1 MSLSKQSIVDSALN
15 LPSQKRNAYIED
27 ACGGD
32 KKLKQDV
39 LVLLTQSDNET
50 PENVPESANSIIGET
65 VGNYK
70 IEGIIGAGGMGMIHK
85 AVDTRLG
92 RYVALKCLPPHL
104 TINNQNRE
112 RFLNEARAVSRLD
125 HPNIC
130 TLYEI
135 GETDDKELFIALPF
149 YDGYTLD
156 KRIANGPIPHEDV
169 IAITLQIGE
178 GLHTAHNNEIVHR
191 DIKPANIII
200 TTENI
205 VKILDFGVAKI
216 SGVNLT
222 STGVSL
228 GTVAYMS
235 PEQLEGKK
243 VDARTD
249 IWALGVLFY
258 EMLMGERPFKGDQA
272 PAIIH
277 AVLYADLPDFKLPDH
292 LPEALTEVLK
302 KTLTR
307 DIDARYSSLVEL
319 MDDLRK
325 ISNNQTITPHTPT
338 VKMDTSKSS
347 DLDKTAINQE
357 TPMLFDQET
366 INDLIT
372 ELTAHVGPMAAI
384 LVNKAAKNSRNYVEL
399 CQHLDKHLPDDETRE
414 NMRKRFEI
422 LTSTETMNAVE
433 PEKNFTFTDEQL
445 DCLISTSMS
454 FIGPIA
460 KMLVKRHSKQAHSVE
475 DLSSRLADHIES
487 DTDKDTF
494 IKNAKKCL

>member
-32 KKLKQDV
+32 RKLKQDV

-65 VGNYK
+65 VGQYQ
-70 IEGIIGAGGMGMIHK
+70 IESIIGAGGMGMIHK
-85 AVDTRLG
+85 AKDTKLG

-135 GETDDKELFIALPF
+135 GETDDKELYIALPF
-149 YDGYTLD
+149 YEGYTLD
-156 KRIANGPIPHEDV
+156 KRIANGPIPYEDV
-169 IAITLQIGE
+169 IAITLQISE
-178 GLHTAHNNEIVHR
+178 GLHHAHHNEIVHR

-200 TTENI
+200 TKENI
-205 VKILDFGVAKI
+205 LKILDFGVAKI
-216 SGVNLT
+216 AGVNLT

-235 PEQLEGKK
+235 PEQLEGIN

-249 IWALGVLFY
+249 IWALGVLLY

-277 AVLYADLPDFKLPDH
+277 AVLYADLPDLKLPEH
-292 LPEALTEVLK
+292 IPEALTQVLK
-302 KTLTR
+302 KSITR
-307 DIDARYSSLVEL
+307 NIDARYPSLQEF

-325 ISNNQTITPHTPT
+325 ISNNETITPHAYVEKNSDKKVSALDLTT
-338 VKMDTSKSS
+338 V
-347 DLDKTAINQE
+347 N
-357 TPMLFDQET
+357 FDQNT
-366 INDLIT
+366 IKNLIQQLT
-372 ELTAHVGPMAAI
+372 EHVGPMASI
-384 LVNKAAKNSRNYVEL
+384 LVNKAVKNSQNYVEL
-399 CQHLDKHLPDDETRE
+399 CQHLDKHLPDEQTRQR
-414 NMRKRFEI
+414 MRQQFDI
-422 LTSTETMNAVE
+422 LSSTDTMPQTVSTKLA
-433 PEKNFTFTDEQL
+433 NFTEEQL
-445 DCLISTSMS
+445 DCMINVTTSFVGPMAKLLVQKYSKQTDSSDALSQKLAEHIDSESEKAS
-454 FIGPIA
+454 FIKTA
-460 KMLVKRHSKQAHSVE
+460 K
-475 DLSSRLADHIES
+475 DC
-487 DTDKDTF
+487 F
-494 IKNAKKCL
+494 

>member
-65 VGNYK
+65 VAQYQ
-70 IEGIIGAGGMGMIHK
+70 IESIIGAGGMGMIHK
-85 AVDTRLG
+85 AKDTKLG

-104 TINNQNRE
+104 TINNKNRE

-135 GETDDKELFIALPF
+135 GETDDKELYIALPF
-149 YDGYTLD
+149 YEGYTLD

-169 IAITLQIGE
+169 IAITLQISE
-178 GLHTAHNNEIVHR
+178 GLHNAHHNEIVHR
-191 DIKPANIII
+191 DIKPANIIV
-200 TTENI
+200 TKENI

-216 SGVNLT
+216 TGVNLT

-249 IWALGVLFY
+249 IWAVGVLLY
-258 EMLMGERPFKGDQA
+258 EMLMGVRPFLGDQA

-277 AVLYADLPDFKLPDH
+277 AVLYADLPDFDLPNDIPST
-292 LPEALTEVLK
+292 LSDVLK
-302 KTLTR
+302 KALTR
-307 DIDARYSSLVEL
+307 DKDKRYPSLQEF

-325 ISNNQTITPHTPT
+325 ISNNEKITPHTGNISQ
-338 VKMDTSKSS
+338 SK
-347 DLDKTAINQE
+347 TTINEQTTKIQFNE
-357 TPMLFDQET
+357 KT
-366 INDLIT
+366 INDLIQ
-372 ELTAHVGPMAAI
+372 ELTHHVGPMATV
-384 LVNKAAKNSRNYVEL
+384 LVRQAVKKSNNYTEL
-399 CQHLDKHLPDDETRE
+399 CQTLDKHLPDDITRT
-414 NMRKRFEI
+414 NMRQRFDI
-422 LTSTETMNAVE
+422 LSSTETETHTVNTTIIS
-433 PEKNFTFTDEQL
+433 FTEIQL
-445 DCLISTSMS
+445 ECMISTTTS

-460 KMLVKRHSKQAHSVE
+460 KLLVQKYSKQSESNEALT
-475 DLSSRLADHIES
+475 DKLAVHIES
-487 DTDKDTF
+487 QSDKKNF
-494 IKNAKKCL
+494 IKKIQECF

>member
-1 MSLSKQSIVDSALN
+1 MNLSTQSIVDSALN
-15 LPSQKRNAYIED
+15 IPAQKRNAFIED

-32 KKLKQDV
+32 RKLKQDV
-39 LVLLTQSDNET
+39 LVLLTQSDSGT
-50 PENVPESANSIIGET
+50 PQNVPESANSIIGET
-65 VGNYK
+65 VGHYK

-92 RYVALKCLPPHL
+92 RTVALKCLPPHL
-104 TINNQNRE
+104 TVDNQNRE

-156 KRIANGPIPHEDV
+156 KRIANGPIPHQDV
-169 IAITLQIGE
+169 IAISLQIGE
-178 GLHTAHNNEIVHR
+178 GLHTAHKNEIVHR

-200 TTENI
+200 TSENI

-249 IWALGVLFY
+249 IWAVGVLFY

-307 DIDARYSSLVEL
+307 DIDARYPSLQEL

-325 ISNNQTITPHTPT
+325 ISSNQTITPHNPT
-338 VKMDTSKSS
+338 VKINNSKS
-347 DLDKTAINQE
+347 DPQDQTTVNQS
-357 TPMLFDQET
+357 TPSQFDEQT
-366 INDLIT
+366 IKDLIV
-372 ELTAHVGPMAAI
+372 ELTNHVGPMAAV
-384 LVNKAAKNSRNYVEL
+384 LVKKAAKNSHNYVEL
-399 CQHLDKHLPDDETRE
+399 CQQLDKHLPDDETRQ
-414 NMRKRFEI
+414 NMRKRFDI
-422 LTSTETMNAVE
+422 LSSSDTLNTISSDES
-433 PEKNFTFTDEQL
+433 FDFTDEQL
-445 DCLISTSMS
+445 ECLITTSTSY
-454 FIGPIA
+454 IGPIA
-460 KMLVKRHSKQAHSVE
+460 KMLVRRHSKQAHSVE
-475 DLSSRLADHIES
+475 DLSLRLADHIEN

-494 IKNAKKCL
+494 IKKSKKCL

>member
-50 PENVPESANSIIGET
+50 PENVPESARSIIGET
-65 VGNYK
+65 VGQYQ
-70 IEGIIGAGGMGMIHK
+70 IESIIGAGGMGMIHK
-85 AVDTRLG
+85 AKDTKLG

-104 TINNQNRE
+104 TIDNQNRE

-135 GETDDKELFIALPF
+135 GETDDKELYIALPF
-149 YDGYTLD
+149 YEGYTLD

-169 IAITLQIGE
+169 IAITLQISE
-178 GLHTAHNNEIVHR
+178 GLHNAHHNEIVHR
-191 DIKPANIII
+191 DIKPANIIV
-200 TTENI
+200 TKDNI

-216 SGVNLT
+216 TGVNLT

-243 VDARTD
+243 VDPRTD
-249 IWALGVLFY
+249 IWAVGVLLY

-277 AVLYADLPDFKLPDH
+277 AVLYADLPDLNLPEH
-292 LPEALTEVLK
+292 LPEALTQVLK
-302 KTLTR
+302 KTLIR
-307 DIDARYSSLVEL
+307 DKDERYPSLQEF

-325 ISNNQTITPHTPT
+325 ISNNETIAPHSY
-338 VKMDTSKSS
+338 VEKSS
-347 DLDKTAINQE
+347 DKKVSALDQTIIN
-357 TPMLFDQET
+357 FDQNI
-366 INDLIT
+366 INNLIQQLT
-372 ELTAHVGPMAAI
+372 EHVGPMASV
-384 LVNKAAKNSRNYVEL
+384 LVNKAANNSKNYAEL
-399 CQHLDKHLPDDETRE
+399 CEHLDKHLPDDHTRQR
-414 NMRKRFEI
+414 MRKQFDI
-422 LTSTETMNAVE
+422 LSSTETVTMVSPASDASFS
-433 PEKNFTFTDEQL
+433 FTEDQL
-445 DCLISTSMS
+445 NCLITTSMT

-460 KMLVKRHSKQAHSVE
+460 KVLVKRHSKQAHSVE
-475 DLSSRLADHIES
+475 DLSLRLSDHIES
-487 DTDKDTF
+487 DTDKNTF
-494 IKNAKKCL
+494 MKNAKNCL